1 MLTPDLIRGKHRPF
15 FGEEGQPFDKLRANG
30 LGWEVM
36 ETASHPDISPPLD
49 QPRWLLWASVA
60 IAAGVLLLVIVGA
73 AIDRGHQFRI
83 DRALLLAL
91 RQPGQP
97 GTPIGPAWLEAAMID
112 VTALGGVTVL
122 PLVVTVT
129 VIALAIERRWLTMW
143 LVLGATISG
152 SVAVDI
158 AKALVG
164 RPRPDLVDHLVKV
177 SSLSFPSGHSAN
189 SAIVYLTLATL
200 LTQIIRRAALRRFV
214 LAVAI
219 LLVVAI
225 GCSRVY
231 LGVHWPSDVLAG
243 WSFGALW
250 ALAWWAI
257 GARLRLARA
266 RE

>member
-1 MLTPDLIRGKHRPF
+1 MPTQDADFTGGPAPAPDR
-15 FGEEGQPFDKLRANG
+15 
-30 LGWEVM
+30 
-36 ETASHPDISPPLD
+36 
-49 QPRWLLWASVA
+49 PRWLLWAIAA
-60 IAAGVLLLVIVGA
+60 IAVGTLLLVIVGA

-91 RQPGQP
+91 RQPGN
-97 GTPIGPAWLEAAMID
+97 TAVPIGPHWIEAAMID
-112 VTALGGVTVL
+112 VTALGGTTVL
-122 PLVVTVT
+122 TLIVTVT
-129 VIALAIERRWLTMW
+129 GIALAIERRWLTLA
-143 LVLGATISG
+143 LVLGATIGG
-152 SVAVDI
+152 SIAVDV
-158 AKALVG
+158 AKTLVG
-164 RPRPDLVDHLVKV
+164 RARPDIVAHLVQV

-200 LTQIIRRAALRRFV
+200 LAQIIRRRALRRFV

-219 LLVVAI
+219 LLAIAI

-257 GARLRLARA
+257 GARIRRKRA
-266 RE
+266 AT